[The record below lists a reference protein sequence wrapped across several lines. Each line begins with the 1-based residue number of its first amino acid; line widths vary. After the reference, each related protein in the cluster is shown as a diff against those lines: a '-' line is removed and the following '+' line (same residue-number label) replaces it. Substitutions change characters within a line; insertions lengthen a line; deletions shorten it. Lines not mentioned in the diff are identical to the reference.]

1 MKKIILT
8 TIAVFAFSTTMLFAQ
23 PTPGGRPGSGV
34 GDNDDETAPVA
45 TATMLLLGL
54 GGGFAAY
61 KIKHKK
67 K

>member
-1 MKKIILT
+1 
-8 TIAVFAFSTTMLFAQ
+8 MLFAQ

-45 TATMLLLGL
+45 TATMLLIGL
-54 GGGFAAY
+54 GGGYATY
-61 KIKHKK
+61 KIKYKK